1 MMYNIV
7 PMPQKILIYEKKCSL
22 SFPLHLNFNDIYIL
36 NEKVILDVC
45 NGAFISSEKS
55 DISFISKSD
64 TTFEYKII
72 ADENLITVTY
82 KSESG
87 LFHALVTLWQI
98 FKNEKELKCFEI
110 EDFPDIENRG
120 FMLDISRG
128 KIPKTETL
136 KHLINILS
144 RFKFNQ
150 LQFYIEGFSF
160 MYPSFKK
167 YCDSNSSL
175 TVEEIKEINSYCEK
189 RFIEL
194 VPNQN
199 SLGHMALGYQ
209 KMNFLILQNVKVV
222 FHIKDLLC
230 RLQL

>member
-1 MMYNIV
+1 MQRGVYF
-7 PMPQKILIYEKKCSL
+7 L
-22 SFPLHLNFNDIYIL
+22 
-36 NEKVILDVC
+36 
-45 NGAFISSEKS
+45 EKS

-87 LFHALVTLWQI
+87 LFHALVTLWKI

>member
-1 MMYNIV
+1 
-7 PMPQKILIYEKKCSL
+7 
-22 SFPLHLNFNDIYIL
+22 
-36 NEKVILDVC
+36 
-45 NGAFISSEKS
+45 
-55 DISFISKSD
+55 
-64 TTFEYKII
+64 
-72 ADENLITVTY
+72 
-82 KSESG
+82 
-87 LFHALVTLWQI
+87 
-98 FKNEKELKCFEI
+98 
-110 EDFPDIENRG
+110 
-120 FMLDISRG
+120 MLDISRG